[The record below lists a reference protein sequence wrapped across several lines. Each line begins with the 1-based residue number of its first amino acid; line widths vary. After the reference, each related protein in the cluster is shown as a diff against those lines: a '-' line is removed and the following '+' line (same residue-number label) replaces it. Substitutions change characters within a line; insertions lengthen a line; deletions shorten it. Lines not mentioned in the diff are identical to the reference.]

1 MITRLLGLMA
11 IDLVNTSLFEFSI
24 IFSCHDVHKR
34 IFFQSLIALPY
45 SQFQSFS
52 ILSLL
57 EFLFM
62 IYLCNIYHLLEI
74 PWTLSEGVFIF
85 CFIFLTSAQL
95 NYVFLG
101 MLNSGDGPRS
111 LSWEERLQIAHDV
124 SHGIEYL
131 HEGVCRSW
139 TLILLASNFL
149 YHLFILVN
157 WLVSLFLK

>member
-1 MITRLLGLMA
+1 MA

-85 CFIFLTSAQL
+85 CFIFWLLL
-95 NYVFLG
+95 NLIMCFWECWIQG
-101 MLNSGDGPRS
+101 MVHVPCPGKKGYKLRMMYHME
-111 LSWEERLQIAHDV
+111 LSTFMK
-124 SHGIEYL
+124 EYAGAE
-131 HEGVCRSW
+131 HW
-139 TLILLASNFL
+139 YF
-149 YHLFILVN
+149 
-157 WLVSLFLK
+157 